1 MVEQANKRHDD
12 NQDES
17 NEVERPTKRAR
28 INVEPSAGKLA
39 TEARN
44 TLSQND
50 ASEMDEIDEDTV
62 NEPEET
68 RPSDLYLD
76 TASLLSI
83 ITLRMLT
90 V

>member
-12 NQDES
+12 NQDKP

-28 INVEPSAGKLA
+28 MNVEPPAGKRA
-39 TEARN
+39 TEAQN
-44 TLSQND
+44 TLGQND

-76 TASLLSI
+76 TASFLSI
-83 ITLRMLT
+83 ITLQVLI